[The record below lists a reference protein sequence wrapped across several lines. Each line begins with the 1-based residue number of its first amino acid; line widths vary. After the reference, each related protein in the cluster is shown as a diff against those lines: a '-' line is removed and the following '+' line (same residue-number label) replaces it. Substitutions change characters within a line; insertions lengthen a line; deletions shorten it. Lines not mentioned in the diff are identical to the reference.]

1 SVRSYARHL
10 QPDRHRPQPEP
21 SRFQFLSGTRH
32 TQCLSARFRQR
43 YQRARAPT
51 NRPEYATS
59 VLSVQAA
66 APTQEAFLFERSLV
80 APLLVS
86 LPQNRSETRGR
97 GEGKKTCLVTFA
109 LEAVPQPVATKLAN
123 SMMIS
128 AACAYLKN
136 ICITSS
142 YIQGRRHAS
151 PADVRVLP
159 ARVD

>member
-66 APTQEAFLFERSLV
+66 APTQEAFFYERSLV
-80 APLLVS
+80 APILVS

-109 LEAVPQPVATKLAN
+109 FQ
-123 SMMIS
+123 
-128 AACAYLKN
+128 AADPL
-136 ICITSS
+136 SS
-142 YIQGRRHAS
+142 GSNRPERRHAAGRIARPGC
-151 PADVRVLP
+151 PAHN
-159 ARVD
+159 